1 MRNPPSRDAR
11 TVACAIRISV
21 GALVLATVACLATP
35 GAVRAQ
41 ELFSDLRIGRSC
53 RTFLEQRVL
62 DNGNGF
68 VLGHLYYAE
77 DSATN
82 RSACGWSN
90 TSPWQALNACQRQ
103 VEKDKLAAVCLP
115 VVRHSVAIA
124 RSYADAMS
132 RAEANDL
139 EAAGDPLRCG
149 QEPGD
154 RWSWLERGYCDLP
167 RHGPGKAQGVI
178 IWNHG
183 IAGTIVQHKAPP
195 AHAMRML
202 QTRGWDVIAIKRHNL
217 GENAQSYHRG
227 EERTLE
233 EVRAQRALGYKK
245 VVVAGQSFGGR
256 VALEV
261 ARATEDIFAI
271 VAMAPGMETLMGN
284 TRDQGPTDQRLAEAK
299 AERLVVV
306 YPAHDT
312 LFGSVDRGRTSRPI
326 LARRGKPYLLFDESA
341 GLRGH
346 GGGGGA
352 TFALRYGLCL
362 ARFLST
368 ADVPAGRFECNDSS
382 DVITAVREL
391 LPPRPPV
398 LTPADS
404 DAFAGTWY
412 GLLGETLVAVSPVR
426 APGSAAPGVL
436 YRSVS
441 ASNAAGV
448 VYPMKVEHGVITFT
462 LSNKSTITMRPA
474 TNGPMTVTWQTA
486 QPGQSNFSSL
496 TSTITKLEGD
506 FQRLPD

>member
-1 MRNPPSRDAR
+1 MFAPAVLIAGLAIAR
-11 TVACAIRISV
+11 PV
-21 GALVLATVACLATP
+21 P
-35 GAVRAQ
+35 AQ
-41 ELFSDLRIGRSC
+41 ELFPDLAIGRSC

-77 DSATN
+77 DSATKRN
-82 RSACGWSN
+82 ACGWSN
-90 TSPWQALNACQRQ
+90 RSPLAAFNACRKQT
-103 VEKDKLAAVCLP
+103 EKGRLSAPCFP
-115 VVRHSVAIA
+115 VVRDSIAIA

-132 RAEANDL
+132 RAPGSEL
-139 EAAGDPLRCG
+139 GAAEDPLRCG

-167 RHGPGKAQGVI
+167 RHGPGKAHGVI
-178 IWNHG
+178 LWNHG
-183 IAGTIVQHKAPP
+183 IAGTTVQHTAPP
-195 AHAMRML
+195 AAAMRML

-217 GENAQSYHRG
+217 GESAQSYRRG

-271 VAMAPGMETLMGN
+271 VAMAPGMETTVGN
-284 TRDQGPTDQRLAEAK
+284 TRDQAPTDQRIAEAK
-299 AERLVVV
+299 VERMVVV

-326 LARRGKPYLLFDESA
+326 LARRAKPYLLFDESA
-341 GLRGH
+341 GLSGH
-346 GGGGGA
+346 GGGAGA
-352 TFALRYGLCL
+352 TFAMRYGLCL
-362 ARFLST
+362 ARFLSAT
-368 ADVPAGRFECNDSS
+368 EVPAGRFECNDAS
-382 DVITAVREL
+382 DVVTAVREL
-391 LPPRPPV
+391 LPARPPV
-398 LTPADS
+398 LAAADS
-404 DAFAGTWY
+404 ESFAGTWY
-412 GLLGETLVAVSPVR
+412 GLLGETLIAVSPVR

-441 ASNAAGV
+441 ASGGSGAV
-448 VYPMKVEHGVITFT
+448 HPMKVERGVITFN
-462 LSNKSTITMRPA
+462 LANKSTVTMRPVA
-474 TNGPMTVTWQTA
+474 TGSMAVTWQTA
-486 QPGQSNFSSL
+486 QPQQSNFSML
-496 TSTITKLEGD
+496 TTTITKLEGD